1 VEVLG
6 VEVTQAPALLVQVQL
21 VKVIMEVL
29 VGGALEMLLVAVAVV
44 GLELLAVELPEIIMG
59 VLVRLLV
66 LQVHQ

>member
-29 VGGALEMLLVAVAVV
+29 VGGVLEMLLVAVAVV
-44 GLELLAVELPEIIMG
+44 ELELLAAEVPQIIMG